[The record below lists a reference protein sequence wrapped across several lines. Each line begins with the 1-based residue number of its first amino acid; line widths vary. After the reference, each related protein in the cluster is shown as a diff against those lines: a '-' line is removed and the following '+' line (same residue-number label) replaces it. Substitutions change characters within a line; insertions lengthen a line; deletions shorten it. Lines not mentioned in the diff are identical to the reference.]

1 MARRYSPGSKAKMYS
16 AKVSQ
21 IQENPISDF
30 SSIKFWKSSA
40 FLFQNENLNSGNK
53 SVSGKRMRI

>member
-1 MARRYSPGSKAKMYS
+1 MERISRLNKDNFVMARRYSPGSKAKMYS

-30 SSIKFWKSSA
+30 SSIKF
-40 FLFQNENLNSGNK
+40 
-53 SVSGKRMRI
+53 